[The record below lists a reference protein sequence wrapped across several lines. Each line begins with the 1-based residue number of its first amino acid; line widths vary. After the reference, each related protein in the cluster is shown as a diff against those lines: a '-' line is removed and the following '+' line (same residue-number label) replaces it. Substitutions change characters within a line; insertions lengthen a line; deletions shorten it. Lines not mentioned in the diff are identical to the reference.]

1 MKLHNNYLDEIEK
14 LKQVAKRQ
22 YTEELI
28 TVEKYNL
35 ILFTL
40 FDKVEIYKK
49 NIVKIKLPNINIENY
64 KNIDVLNLTETLF
77 STG

>member
-14 LKQVAKRQ
+14 LKQIAKRQ
-22 YTEELI
+22 YNEELI

-49 NIVKIKLPNINIENY
+49 NIIKIKLPNINIENY